1 MNSLQLGESD
11 VGLKLTPMSFNN
23 EDANSM
29 VNFFQPKEDDVDR
42 KDKDSIKK
50 SDD

>member
-1 MNSLQLGESD
+1 MSL
-11 VGLKLTPMSFNN
+11 NN
-23 EDANSM
+23 EDANSR
-29 VNFFQPKEDDVDR
+29 VNFLQHREDDVDR